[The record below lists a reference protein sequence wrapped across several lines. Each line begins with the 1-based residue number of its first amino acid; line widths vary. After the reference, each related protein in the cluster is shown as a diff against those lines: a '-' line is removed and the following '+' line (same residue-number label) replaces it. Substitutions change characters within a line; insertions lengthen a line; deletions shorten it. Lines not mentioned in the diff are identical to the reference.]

1 MTTFFGRRRDALLS
15 RVACDGYL
23 VVDLAR
29 LMPKQIDHSSLFYL
43 TGYRGEGVLFVTPGE
58 TVLLADERYFEAAK
72 SEVGHDL
79 TVRAASGDYLANIA
93 EEVER
98 LGLSELSFTSNRITY
113 SLYDRLRGLLGID
126 LNPQDDPISVLRMLK
141 DEEEIRCIDAAV
153 DVSESCLHQLVEEIE
168 IGMTERAISSRLDM
182 LMLEAGAEAA
192 FETIVAAGEN
202 SFNQHHQPSDRR
214 IKAGDLL
221 LIDFGATTGE
231 YLADISRTFA
241 VGAITPEMQAIYD
254 AARGATELGTQCL
267 TPGTPI
273 QDVWRTIKN
282 YFDTTD
288 FAPHSAVSGH
298 CFGLDVHER
307 PFILEGDP
315 FQLQP
320 GMTTTME
327 PGIYIQGYGGVRI
340 EDDVLITAGGPR
352 CLTRFPRE
360 LMVVG

>member
-1 MTTFFGRRRDALLS
+1 MTVFRQRRNALLS
-15 RVACDGYL
+15 RVARDGYL

-29 LMPKQIDHSSLFYL
+29 LVPKEIDHSSLFYL
-43 TGYRGEGVLFVTPGE
+43 TGYRGEGVLLVTRAE
-58 TVLLADERYFEAAK
+58 TVLLADERYFEVAR
-72 SEVGHDL
+72 SEIGHDL
-79 TVRAASGDYLANIA
+79 SVRPATGDYLANIA

-98 LGLSELSFTSNRITY
+98 LGLSEFSFTSNRITY
-113 SLYDRLRGLLGID
+113 SLYDRLKGLLGID
-126 LNPQDDPISVLRMLK
+126 LIPREDPISGLRMLK
-141 DEEEIRCIDAAV
+141 DDEEIRCIDAAV
-153 DVSESCLHQLVEEIE
+153 DVSESCLHQLIEGVE
-168 IGMTERAISSRLDM
+168 IGMTEKAIASRLNI
-182 LMLEAGAEAA
+182 LMLEAGAEPA

-214 IKAGDLL
+214 IKAEDLL

-241 VGAITPEMQAIYD
+241 VGAITTEMQAIHD
-254 AARGATELGTQCL
+254 AARRATEFGVESLR
-267 TPGTPI
+267 PGASI
-273 QDVWRTIKN
+273 HDVWQAIRD

-288 FAPHSAVSGH
+288 FASHSAISGH

-315 FQLQP
+315 SKLQP

-340 EDDVLITAGGPR
+340 EDDVLITPDGPR
-352 CLTRFPRE
+352 CLTSFPRE

>member
-1 MTTFFGRRRDALLS
+1 MTVFRQRRNALLS
-15 RVACDGYL
+15 RVSRDGYL

-29 LMPKQIDHSSLFYL
+29 LMPKEIDHSSLFYL
-43 TGYRGEGVLFVTPGE
+43 TGYRGEGVLFVTRAE

-79 TVRAASGDYLANIA
+79 TVRPATGDYLANTA
-93 EEVER
+93 VEVKR
-98 LGLSELSFTSNRITY
+98 LDIHELSFTSNRITY
-113 SLYDRLRGLLGID
+113 SLYDRLSTLLGID
-126 LNPQDDPISVLRMLK
+126 LVPQEDPIAKLRMLK
-141 DEEEIRCIDAAV
+141 DEEEVRCIDEAV

-168 IGMTERAISSRLDM
+168 IGMTEKAIASRLDI
-182 LMLEAGAEAA
+182 LMLEAGGVPA
-192 FETIVAAGEN
+192 FDTIVAAGEN
-202 SFNQHHQPSDRR
+202 CFSQHHHPSDRR
-214 IKAGDLL
+214 IKAEDFL

-241 VGAITPEMQAIYD
+241 VGAITSEMQAIHD
-254 AARGATELGTQCL
+254 AARGATEIGTEQL
-267 TPGTPI
+267 RPGTPI
-273 QDVWRTIKN
+273 KDVWQTIKD

-288 FAPHSAVSGH
+288 FASHSAVSGH

-315 FQLQP
+315 STLQP

-340 EDDVLITAGGPR
+340 EDDVLITPDGPR
-352 CLTRFPRE
+352 CLTSFPRE